1 MNLEQAEIQLDLF
14 LIQNPKY
21 VPFQLEL
28 NEALDAL
35 PEAMRLPY
43 IFEMMLD
50 SQDDLKAKLEEACT
64 SLNTLK
70 TKLTDLTSQ
79 TSPLK

>member
-14 LIQNPKY
+14 LIQNPQY
-21 VPFQLEL
+21 LDYQLEL

-35 PEAMRLPY
+35 PDAMRLPY
-43 IFEMMLD
+43 IFELMLD
-50 SQDDLKAKLEEACT
+50 SRDELTNTLEDTCT

-70 TKLTDLTSQ
+70 TTITGLTSP